1 MSEEISTLRVRP
13 NVTGHLNGNEEPAF
27 PTKDII
33 ILAAIRFAEPISFTS
48 INPYLFFMIRSFG
61 KAEQDI
67 GYYAGL
73 VSASFPLAEFA
84 VKSLLTA

>member
-1 MSEEISTLRVRP
+1 MAHASSTVVRKQIT
-13 NVTGHLNGNEEPAF
+13 TGSSSQDAEPAF

-67 GYYAGL
+67 GYYAGII
-73 VSASFPLAEFA
+73 SACFPLAEFA
-84 VKSLLTA
+84 VKHCLS